1 MGVHQH
7 CYKRDL
13 SNKIPTQDWFCQRC
27 SYLIK
32 NNLKS
37 NEITCFLCSHLKGVM
52 VMVKNEQHGRSD
64 WTHVTC
70 VNWIKEIYFEELDES
85 FVSDEDLV
93 KID

>member
-1 MGVHQH
+1 
-7 CYKRDL
+7 
-13 SNKIPTQDWFCQRC
+13 
-27 SYLIK
+27 
-32 NNLKS
+32 
-37 NEITCFLCSHLKGVM
+37 
-52 VMVKNEQHGRSD
+52 MVKNEQHGRSD